1 MVAHLGSG
9 WDLSPSG
16 SKNQKKTELKFDWE
30 SKRRS
35 EKEGDD
41 EERDD
46 GGAGHEGLGSP
57 STRGRDKGK
66 EEMRV
71 RRVARSIG

>member
-1 MVAHLGSG
+1 MVLGG
-9 WDLSPSG
+9 VCHQADP
-16 SKNQKKTELKFDWE
+16 KAKKTELKFDWE

>member
-1 MVAHLGSG
+1 MVAHLG
-9 WDLSPSG
+9 G
-16 SKNQKKTELKFDWE
+16 SVTQRIQNQKKLKFDWG
-30 SKRRS
+30 SRRRC
-35 EKEGDD
+35 EKEGDE